1 MNKLTKIGA
10 SALCG
15 SLAVISAANAGELTV
30 TGGIDMTWMSEE
42 DQTTG
47 NPIGLGS
54 NYALKGSGEL
64 DNGWTVDLKIAQ
76 GNAAAYSS
84 TNVTI
89 GLPGLGDVLIT
100 HGTSGT
106 GIQRYD
112 DITPTVWEEADGA
125 GLSAGINKIMGTSA
139 GGTIE
144 VTPTEALPAGL
155 VAHIA
160 WSKDADS
167 GDTGDKTTGGTTG
180 ILGSG
185 WDITLEAT
193 SDLHGVDGLTVY
205 GGIAEVEQFQ
215 NAAAY
220 NGDVEEQVW
229 GIKYAAGGFSV
240 GYQQTDEDTGNTAKT
255 GYENT
260 AYGITFNVNDDFS
273 IGYGHVDSNQAGGTS
288 DAEADSIQAAYTM
301 GGATFRIAQVD
312 VDNQTYGTVDYK
324 STIVSLGLAF

>member
-15 SLAVISAANAGELTV
+15 SLAAISAANAGDLTV

-42 DQTTG
+42 DATTG

-54 NYALKGSGEL
+54 NYTLKGSGEL
-64 DNGWTVDLKIAQ
+64 ENGWSVDLSIA
-76 GNAAAYSS
+76 NANKSAYSS
-84 TNVTI
+84 TNVTV
-89 GLPGLGDVLIT
+89 GLPGLGDVLIS

-144 VTPTEALPAGL
+144 ITPSEAMPDGL
-155 VAHIA
+155 TARLA

-167 GDTGDKTTGGTTG
+167 GDTGDKTAGGDSG

-185 WDITLEAT
+185 WDITLEAN
-193 SDLHGVDGLTVY
+193 DALHGVAGLTVY
-205 GGIAEVEQFQ
+205 GGISEVDQFQ
-215 NAAAY
+215 NATAV
-220 NGDVEEQVW
+220 NDDVSEEVW
-229 GIKYAAGGFSV
+229 GIKYAAGGFTV
-240 GYQQTDEDTGNTAKT
+240 GYQQTDEETGNTSKT

-260 AYGITFNVNDDFS
+260 AYGITFSVNDDLS
-273 IGYGHVDSNQAGGTS
+273 VGYNHTESNQEGGS
-288 DAEADSIQAAYTM
+288 NDAEADSFQAAYTM
-301 GGATFRIAQVD
+301 GGATFRIAEVN
-312 VDNQTYGTVDYK
+312 VDNQTYGTTDLK